1 MAHNEEYDN
10 DENDDNDIDL
20 NNNVFSKFDSLPGMD
35 SDSDNEP
42 IVKKN
47 NYNKPQQ
54 EPNNSKIIVKVCLN
68 WTVFRNYLYL
78 FFMVV
83 QI

>member
-20 NNNVFSKFDSLPGMD
+20 NNNVFSLPGMD

-68 WTVFRNYLYL
+68 
-78 FFMVV
+78 
-83 QI
+83 